1 VKDCVVIGLD
11 RGGNAEACPVLILRN
26 SADPARVVARAN
38 EQLAE
43 FQRMHT
49 WFVWPDQDFPRTSTQ
64 KPKTAVIK
72 ETVQSGLEGTSPQTA
87 TTPLARMIAQITGRA
102 PGNLSADSNL
112 EADLN
117 LSSLDRVEL
126 MSALEDRYQVDLS
139 ETSFASAHTVGDL
152 EKMLRGEAASRVN
165 YHYPRWALASPV
177 RWLRLAAHYLLLR
190 PAVFL
195 LGWPQVYG
203 REHLSGV
210 RGPVLVICNHISDV
224 DVGFVLTALPAH
236 LRDRLAIAA
245 GGEAMEIL
253 RTPPA
258 HRRLLGRA
266 CDRVKWV
273 LGAALLN
280 LFPLPREAGFR
291 QSFEYAGEAVDRGY
305 SVLIFPEGQHTTT
318 GRPIPFRAG
327 IGILVNSLD
336 LPVVPMR
343 INGLYELKQS
353 GKKLARPG
361 QISVR
366 IGEPMKFGNES
377 APAQIAETLQQKVEN
392 L

>member
-1 VKDCVVIGLD
+1 
-11 RGGNAEACPVLILRN
+11 
-26 SADPARVVARAN
+26 
-38 EQLAE
+38 
-43 FQRMHT
+43 
-49 WFVWPDQDFPRTSTQ
+49 
-64 KPKTAVIK
+64 
-72 ETVQSGLEGTSPQTA
+72 
-87 TTPLARMIAQITGRA
+87 
-102 PGNLSADSNL
+102 
-112 EADLN
+112 
-117 LSSLDRVEL
+117 
-126 MSALEDRYQVDLS
+126 
-139 ETSFASAHTVGDL
+139 VGDL

-266 CDRVKWV
+266 RDRVKWV